1 MIELIYGNEP
11 YRLDFERQ
19 KVVGSVKN
27 SAMNYTL
34 LRGAFTEEVSAACRM
49 FPFFEEKRVVLL
61 DTDSLKDL
69 DTYEFK
75 SYLKNPSPTT
85 DLLVICR
92 NVDTRLKIFK
102 GIKEMAVPCNK
113 VSTPKDFEKCVLYE
127 VNKAGAKITTGALSE
142 FTRRMNYFE
151 REDVNLLTATEYLR
165 SMASISPDI
174 TEDMVKRYVP
184 SYEEVNVFSLSGL
197 IKSHDMDAILKQVNL
212 LNKDRAIPTLSLLL
226 YSFRVAYKEKFF
238 SLSEIG
244 GRQSCFSSCD
254 ADKLCRAIELL
265 TENIAAIKSGFLPE
279 ELALKNTLGALTNI
293 I

>member
-1 MIELIYGNEP
+1 MIKIIYGNEP

-19 KVVGSVKN
+19 KVVGSIKN
-27 SAMNYTL
+27 PTMNYTPL
-34 LRGAFTEEVSAACRM
+34 QGVFTEEVSEACRV

-61 DTDSLKDL
+61 DTDTLKDL
-69 DTYEFK
+69 DTDEFK
-75 SYLKNPSPTT
+75 AYVKNPSRTT

-92 NVDTRLKIFK
+92 NVDTRLKIYK
-102 GIKEMAVPCNK
+102 AVKDMAVPCNK
-113 VSTPKDFEKCVLYE
+113 VSTPKEFEKCVLYE
-127 VNKAGAKITTGALSE
+127 LSKAGAKITAGGLSE

-151 REDVNLLTATEYLR
+151 REDVNLLTATEYIR
-165 SMASISPDI
+165 SLSSISPEI

-226 YSFRVAYKEKFF
+226 YSFRVAYKEKFY

-244 GRQSCFSSCD
+244 GRQGCFSDCP
-254 ADKLCRAIELL
+254 AEKLAKAINLL
-265 TENIAAIKSGFLPE
+265 TENIAKIKSGFLPE